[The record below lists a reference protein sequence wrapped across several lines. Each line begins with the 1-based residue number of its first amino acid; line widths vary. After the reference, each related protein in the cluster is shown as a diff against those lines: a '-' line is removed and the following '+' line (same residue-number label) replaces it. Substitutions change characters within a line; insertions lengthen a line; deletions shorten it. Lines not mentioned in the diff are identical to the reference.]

1 MDSQTQSRKPTTSL
15 RRGLSAPIVAA
26 LVASLYADD
35 ECTRR
40 FRNLT
45 LKNCMLVSHSFAH
58 EFRPHLY
65 HTLYIVDAQT
75 IEQQW
80 VVHKRLCRHN
90 RTMLAHPEYQKLV
103 KKVIIALDAYVK
115 LKRSL
120 VDFPE
125 FPSWIETLPK
135 VSSVAF
141 TSLSMTYEALSFR
154 HFPPASVEAISR
166 LCSRPSVQSLSFSG
180 CYELPSQLISNAPKL
195 THLTISGCASDTL
208 SWDLPQAI
216 RGYFSQL
223 KSKRLTTIRIET
235 ESHLRS
241 GWEHAHWSSMDE
253 ALSAVPSLRM
263 GGEETGGSAVD
274 SGAFAPLT
282 FL

>member
-1 MDSQTQSRKPTTSL
+1 MPCTISNAMDSQTQSRKPTTSL

-26 LVASLYADD
+26 LVASLHADD

-58 EFRPHLY
+58 EFRPYLY
-65 HTLYIVDAQT
+65 HTLYIVDSQT

-141 TSLSMTYEALSFR
+141 TSLSMTYEALSFL
-154 HFPPASVEAISR
+154 HFPPASMEAISR

-180 CYELPSQLISNAPKL
+180 YSVA
-195 THLTISGCASDTL
+195 ASTL
-208 SWDLPQAI
+208 FIGVCLRPFEAI
-216 RGYFSQL
+216 TRNSSPRGSPLYAS
-223 KSKRLTTIRIET
+223 R
-235 ESHLRS
+235 
-241 GWEHAHWSSMDE
+241 
-253 ALSAVPSLRM
+253 LSATGEASGS
-263 GGEETGGSAVD
+263 GGAGEI
-274 SGAFAPLT
+274 
-282 FL
+282 